1 MAVPAVNITIEQGT
15 DYTQD
20 FFVKK
25 SDQSVLD
32 LTGYTSLAKIRKFPD
47 ATLYSAFNVG
57 ITSSLGK
64 ITISMANT
72 VTSALESGR
81 QYYDIVIVSA
91 GGTGTITK
99 VFTGMALVNS
109 SVTV

>member
-1 MAVPAVNITIEQGT
+1 MAVPEVNITIEQGT

-20 FFVKK
+20 FIIKN
-25 SDQSVLD
+25 SDQSILN
-32 LTGYTSLAKIRKFPD
+32 LTGYTSLAKIKKFPD
-47 ATLYSAFNVG
+47 ATVSASFGVG

-72 VTSALESGR
+72 VTSSLDAGR
-81 QYYDIVIVSA
+81 HYYDIVIVSTA
-91 GGTGTITK
+91 TSSITK

>member
-15 DYTQD
+15 DYTED
-20 FFVKK
+20 FIVKNT
-25 SDQSVLD
+25 DQSVLN
-32 LTGYTSLAKIRKFPD
+32 LTGYTSQAKIRKFAD
-47 ATLYSAFNVG
+47 ATKYSTFNVG

-72 VTSALESGR
+72 VTSSLDAGR
-81 QYYDIVIVSA
+81 QYYDIVIVSTA
-91 GGTGTITK
+91 TSSITK
-99 VFTGMALVNS
+99 VFAGMALVNA

>member
-20 FFVKK
+20 FIIKN
-25 SDQSVLD
+25 SDQSVLN
-32 LTGYTSLAKIRKFPD
+32 LTGYTSQAKIKKFSD
-47 ATLYSAFNVG
+47 ATTSASFNVG

-72 VTSALESGR
+72 VTNSLGAGR
-81 QYYDIVIVSA
+81 HYYDIVIVSTA
-91 GGTGTITK
+91 TSSITK
-99 VFTGMALVNS
+99 VFTGMAMVNA